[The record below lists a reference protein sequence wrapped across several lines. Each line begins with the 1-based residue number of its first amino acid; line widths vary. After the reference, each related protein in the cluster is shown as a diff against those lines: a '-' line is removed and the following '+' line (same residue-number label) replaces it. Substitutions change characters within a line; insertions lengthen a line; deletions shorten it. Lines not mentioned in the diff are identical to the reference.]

1 MAEYKA
7 TVEIT
12 ISSTV
17 ENIKAKE
24 LIDCDLKESIERL
37 CGGLETKVRVT
48 KSTLTK

>member
-1 MAEYKA
+1 MAKYKA

-12 ISSTV
+12 ISSTA

-24 LIDCDLKESIERL
+24 LIDCDLKESIERV
-37 CGGLETKVRVT
+37 CGVSGTTVRVT

>member
-12 ISSTV
+12 INST
-17 ENIKAKE
+17 EGNIKAKE
-24 LIDCDLKESIERL
+24 LIDCDLKESIERI
-37 CGGLETKVRVT
+37 CGSLGTTVRVT